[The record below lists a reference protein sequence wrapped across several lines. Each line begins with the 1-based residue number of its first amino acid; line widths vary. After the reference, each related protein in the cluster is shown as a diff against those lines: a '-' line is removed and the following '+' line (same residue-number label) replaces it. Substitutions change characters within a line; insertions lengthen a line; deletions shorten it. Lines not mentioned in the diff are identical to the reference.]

1 MAESIKTVNLARA
14 TVNCRCHVC
23 AFFHSREDE
32 YNIML
37 PFMKEGIDA
46 GDRAVYILDKHQ
58 RAERLQ
64 RLADTGV
71 DMALIEE
78 SGQLEVR
85 AWENAHLK
93 GGRFDQNAM
102 IALLENVAKAGAN
115 RGTGITRLWANMEW
129 AVTDFP
135 GIHDII
141 EYESRVNRML
151 PDYDMATICVYDLT
165 KFSASIVMDVL
176 RTHPQ
181 VIVGGILQEN
191 PFYVPPEDFLRE
203 LGARAAAAE

>member
-14 TVNCRCHVC
+14 TLNCRCHVR

-32 YNIML
+32 YEVML

-58 RAERLQ
+58 RTERLQ

-71 DMALIEE
+71 DTARIEE

-85 AWENAHLK
+85 PWEDAHLK
-93 GGRFDQNAM
+93 GGRFDQHAM
-102 IALLENVAKAGAN
+102 IALLENVAKVGTS
-115 RGTGITRLWANMEW
+115 RGTRITRLWANMEW
-129 AVTDFP
+129 VVTNFP
-135 GIHDII
+135 EAYDII
-141 EYESRVNRML
+141 EYESRVNRTL
-151 PDYDMATICVYDLT
+151 LDYDMATICVYDLT
-165 KFSASIVMDVL
+165 KFSASIVMDIL

-181 VIVGGILQEN
+181 VIVGGILQKN

-203 LGARAAAAE
+203 LDARAATAR